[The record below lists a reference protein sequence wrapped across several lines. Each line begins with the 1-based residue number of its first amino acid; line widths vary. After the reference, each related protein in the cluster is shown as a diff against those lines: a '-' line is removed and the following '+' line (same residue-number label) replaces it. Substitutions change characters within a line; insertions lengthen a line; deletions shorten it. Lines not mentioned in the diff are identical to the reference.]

1 MVHIVQLRTKN
12 GRLFGRAKNGSI
24 WMHNHQAWTAKQ
36 LKQAQGLAFR
46 RADMHEAYDLEH
58 ASEARKNFAK
68 GNCSSQPETMVRNGT
83 SKSTVSIGQRSEVQ
97 HEEIQSALLA

>member
-36 LKQAQGLAFR
+36 LQGMQEQARKQAECRQIETGIDEYGGYDPYF
-46 RADMHEAYDLEH
+46 EACPPLQRYVDIDRQH
-58 ASEARKNFAK
+58 WTK
-68 GNCSSQPETMVRNGT
+68 VRG
-83 SKSTVSIGQRSEVQ
+83 
-97 HEEIQSALLA
+97 AA